1 MSYYDI
7 YACLQQIKIDKL
19 FQFSHFIL
27 NNNDNSLLYP
37 CSKNLSYK
45 CWEYKVQFKVKSFN
59 CNLINHLNIRIILLM
74 VADYAFQT
82 EEFLHL

>member
-1 MSYYDI
+1 MSYYDK
-7 YACLQQIKIDKL
+7 YVFKKSKL
-19 FQFSHFIL
+19 INCSSFHISFE

-74 VADYAFQT
+74 AADYAFQT